1 MSSLK
6 VKKIYLEVLQP
17 VEKEEEG
24 FTYVDYDEI
33 KLPFV
38 ITRISTR
45 QITKVVGLIGAI
57 LDKAKGNEEIME
69 FIRVQLG
76 LVGEEFM
83 DKDTGELLGELR
95 DRNAGNLMETIV
107 FLTKELPDEAYELIS
122 ELSGIHVETLDLLD
136 LEQTMEVLEACLEV
150 NDVKMIQKSVKKFSD
165 NLITKFRKEMQ
176 SEQAKANHPSKA
188 RPRAVP
194 TKE

>member
-1 MSSLK
+1 M
-6 VKKIYLEVLQP
+6 YLEVLQRG
-17 VEKEEEG
+17 EKEGEG
-24 FTYVDYDEI
+24 FTYVAYEEI

-83 DKDTGELLGELR
+83 DKETGELLGELR
-95 DRNAGNLMETIV
+95 DRNAGNQIGR
-107 FLTKELPDEAYELIS
+107 A
-122 ELSGIHVETLDLLD
+122 HV
-136 LEQTMEVLEACLEV
+136 
-150 NDVKMIQKSVKKFSD
+150 
-165 NLITKFRKEMQ
+165 
-176 SEQAKANHPSKA
+176 
-188 RPRAVP
+188 
-194 TKE
+194 

>member
-24 FTYVDYDEI
+24 FTYVDYEEI

-57 LDKAKGNEEIME
+57 LDNAKGNEEIME
-69 FIRVQLG
+69 LIRVQLG
-76 LVGEEFM
+76 LVVEKF
-83 DKDTGELLGELR
+83 KDMETGLLLGELR
-95 DRNAGNLMETIV
+95 DRYAPKLMLPIV
-107 FLTKELPDEAYELIS
+107 FLNLELPDEVYELIT
-122 ELSGIHVETLDLLD
+122 ELSGIHVDSLDLLY
-136 LEQTMEVLEACLEV
+136 LELTMEVLEACLEV
-150 NDVKMIQKSVKKFSD
+150 ND
-165 NLITKFRKEMQ
+165 
-176 SEQAKANHPSKA
+176 
-188 RPRAVP
+188 
-194 TKE
+194 

>member
-1 MSSLK
+1 
-6 VKKIYLEVLQP
+6 
-17 VEKEEEG
+17 
-24 FTYVDYDEI
+24 I

-83 DKDTGELLGELR
+83 DKETGELLGELR

-107 FLTKELPDEAYELIS
+107 FLTKEWPDEANLLIY
-122 ELSGIHVETLDLLD
+122 ELSGINV
-136 LEQTMEVLEACLEV
+136 
-150 NDVKMIQKSVKKFSD
+150 
-165 NLITKFRKEMQ
+165 
-176 SEQAKANHPSKA
+176 
-188 RPRAVP
+188 
-194 TKE
+194 

>member
-24 FTYVDYDEI
+24 FTYVDYEEI

-83 DKDTGELLGELR
+83 DKETGELLGELR

-165 NLITKFRKEMQ
+165 NLITKFQKEMQ
-176 SEQAKANHPSKA
+176 SEQAKANHPAKS

>member
-24 FTYVDYDEI
+24 FTYVDYEEI

-83 DKDTGELLGELR
+83 DKETGELLGELR

-165 NLITKFRKEMQ
+165 NLITKFQKEMQ
-176 SEQAKANHPSKA
+176 SEQAKVNHPAKS